1 MHKCTYAKCTI
12 LMLFLGRSR
21 ELGTL
26 RSALDARESSV
37 IEVVGP
43 PGVGKSTLVRRA
55 TRGFRVL
62 HHRAPPL
69 PDPVQR
75 VAFLDS
81 VYRRFPEEEAVRQE
95 GNRAESWD
103 TALDT
108 LTHALPRDQG
118 SSVVVIDDAHRLG
131 EARARFDAPLARTLS
146 HVAGLHVVLV
156 SPTPCVDASSALA
169 PKLAR
174 RLEVRPLSFRAVVDL
189 LPGSDAGER
198 LVAYAVFGGNPGNLR
213 HLDPSV
219 GLLTNVRRVI
229 LDGDAPLAEAGIAL
243 LERSVQTPSRYAA
256 ILQALAVGEGDW
268 GRIHSGVP
276 DLSASGQ
283 VAPYL
288 RRLDDLGIIEV
299 RRSLDARP
307 RTRAR
312 RYRIR
317 DPFLAFWFRWVLPR
331 FYAALDETDTE
342 AGLDR
347 AVRTHAASVFPTVC
361 RQFMAYDALERLGHN
376 ARECGS
382 LWGDGVEIEVAGI
395 LTSGAAF
402 YGHTPW
408 DLDGSTAVLARLDAQ
423 VRTTRYGFGRETRL
437 RLIFT
442 SGQPPPSLERD
453 VARRYDAEVITPED
467 LAAGD

>member
-1 MHKCTYAKCTI
+1 ME
-12 LMLFLGRSR
+12 FLGRSR
-21 ELGTL
+21 ELGIL

-55 TRGFRVL
+55 TQGFRVL

-75 VAFLDS
+75 AAFLDS
-81 VYRRFPEEEAVRQE
+81 LYRGFPEEVGVPQDGSGA
-95 GNRAESWD
+95 ASWE
-103 TALDT
+103 TALDA
-108 LTHALPRDQG
+108 LAHALPRDG
-118 SSVVVIDDAHRLG
+118 RSSVLVIDDAHRLG
-131 EARARFDAPLARTLS
+131 EARARIEAPLARTLS

-156 SPTPCVDASSALA
+156 SPSPCVDAAGPLALN
-169 PKLAR
+169 LAR
-174 RLEVRPLSFRAVVDL
+174 RLEVGPLSFRAVVEL
-189 LPGSDAGER
+189 LPGSDAR
-198 LVAYAVFGGNPGNLR
+198 DLLAAYAVFGGNPGNLR
-213 HLDPSV
+213 HLDPSA
-219 GLLTNVRRVI
+219 GLLTNARRVI
-229 LDGDAPLAEAGIAL
+229 LDGGAPLADAGLAL

-256 ILQALAVGEGDW
+256 ILQALSLGEGDW
-268 GRIHSGVP
+268 ARIHSGVP

-307 RTRAR
+307 STRAR

-317 DPFLAFWFRWVLPR
+317 DPFHAFWFRCVFPR
-331 FYAALDETDTE
+331 LYAASHGTDTE
-342 AGLDR
+342 AGLNA
-347 AVRTHAASVFPTVC
+347 AVRTHAASVFPMVC
-361 RQFMAYDALERLGHN
+361 RQFMASDALERLGHN

-382 LWGDGVEIEVAGI
+382 LWGGDVEIEVAGI
-395 LTSGAAF
+395 LTSGATF
-402 YGHTPW
+402 YGHTLW
-408 DLDGSTAVLARLDAQ
+408 DLDGSASALGRLDAQ

-442 SGQPPPSLERD
+442 SGQPPTTLERE
-453 VARRYDAEVITPED
+453 VVRRYDAKVITGGD
-467 LAAGD
+467 LAGGH